1 MFTQF
6 ISLCTFHVRCTCHYV
21 QCTCHSSHPS
31 TDHFDDAHCSKN
43 KSYYQKQWCSVP
55 RCLPSPTP
63 AKIKKLIPGVDG
75 LYTLMFSPLFL
86 SSVFRRQIRRPEY
99 IRTQRTRCRKLP
111 KEHSFFQENKSQS
124 RHGQQYTMWHV
135 VCLKRCAWVGV

>member
-1 MFTQF
+1 MFQAVHSMSYLSCSVYMLLFMF
-6 ISLCTFHVRCTCHYV
+6 ISMR
-21 QCTCHSSHPS
+21 PK
-31 TDHFDDAHCSKN
+31 CSKN

-75 LYTLMFSPLFL
+75 LYTLMFFPFSLQRL
-86 SSVFRRQIRRPEY
+86 SSSDSTSRIHSNPENRMQK
-99 IRTQRTRCRKLP
+99 ITKRK
-111 KEHSFFQENKSQS
+111 SFFQENKSQS

-135 VCLKRCAWVGV
+135 GCLKGVRG